1 MSATTTLP
9 GISLSRAAFVR
20 LLDAVLNPN
29 PDDPGRPRHPWG
41 PFDPIGP
48 VSGAFRDF
56 WSVALNPQPLS
67 PIVGPIPDP
76 WGWSRMTPNPQPLS
90 PGGGPGP
97 QPWRAAFEARTV
109 VDQAVSVYRMGE
121 TVGGDQAER
130 AFEAARGHV
139 RDWADWICGNVPRRF
154 PRPWPWPLESDFE
167 VDPVALLFAGALFQ
181 KAADAGADNPLQAD
195 FSAAADQLFETGMRQ
210 LG

>member
-56 WSVALNPQPLS
+56 WSVALNLQPLS
-67 PIVGPIPDP
+67 PIVGPLPDP

-90 PGGGPGP
+90 PGGVLGRNPGGPPSRPGQSSTRQCPCTGWAKRWGEIRRNVPLRRHADTSAIGPIGFVGTFPAGSPGRGPGRWSRISRSIRWHCSSRVP
-97 QPWRAAFEARTV
+97 SSKRPRTPGRTILCKRT
-109 VDQAVSVYRMGE
+109 SPL
-121 TVGGDQAER
+121 
-130 AFEAARGHV
+130 
-139 RDWADWICGNVPRRF
+139 PRINSS
-154 PRPWPWPLESDFE
+154 RP
-167 VDPVALLFAGALFQ
+167 A
-181 KAADAGADNPLQAD
+181 
-195 FSAAADQLFETGMRQ
+195 
-210 LG
+210 